1 MSDAGHGHSAGGPAN
16 PWTDAQSSQITS
28 LYESL
33 HEDYQKLAHQKL
45 FGGKQLE
52 YTQAHELLNA
62 LLEEQNHAGGLE
74 SKVEGHSGS
83 SHKSSAGNLNLD
95 YLIGIAGAGV
105 AAVGIAAGAPFV
117 GILGAIVAAY
127 SLIPKSGNAKKAEAN

>member
-1 MSDAGHGHSAGGPAN
+1 MSDAGHGHSAGETSN
-16 PWTDAQSSQITS
+16 PWTDTQSSQITS

-33 HEDYQKLAHQKL
+33 HGDYQKLAHQKL
-45 FGGKQLE
+45 FGGNQLE
-52 YTQAHELLNA
+52 YAQAHELLNA

-74 SKVEGHSGS
+74 SKIE
-83 SHKSSAGNLNLD
+83 GNLNLN
-95 YLIGIAGAGV
+95 YLAGIAGAGV

-127 SLIPKSGNAKKAEAN
+127 ALIPKSGNAKKAEAH